1 VANLVQQNAI
11 NYDGPIAL
19 VGTAE
24 QIASGV
30 NRIVAAG
37 FPTIPNSP
45 DG

>member
-1 VANLVQQNAI
+1 MQQNAI
-11 NYDGPIAL
+11 DYDGPIDL

-24 QIASGV
+24 QIGSGV